1 MGIVKEYIENKTKIR
16 IHDDFVGTEDEKR
29 IKEIVMR
36 LVINK
41 IKKNNGWN
49 SKPRFHN
56 VTIKLSW

>member
-29 IKEIVMR
+29 IKEIVMS

-49 SKPRFHN
+49 WKPRFHN
-56 VTIKLSW
+56 VTIRLSW